1 MIALK
6 GKAALVTGAGI
17 RLGRAVSEA
26 LADHGCRMILHC
38 NSSRKDAD
46 ALARKILK
54 KGGEASVLQADLS
67 KPGAAKKLARD
78 ADKVYGGIDILI
90 NNASVFWP
98 TALEDLSESELDAFY
113 TVNLKAPFVLSS
125 EIGRKMKARV
135 IKPGQ
140 DVNAARGVILNIAC
154 LSALRAWKTHVP
166 YSISKAGIVS
176 MTQGFAKLL
185 APEVRVNAIA
195 PGAVLP
201 PDDMSAE
208 TRSKLREKI
217 PLKQFGSPQD
227 IVDAALYLLTAP
239 FVTGHVLCVDGG
251 RILQ

>member
-1 MIALK
+1 MISLK
-6 GKAALVTGAGI
+6 GKSALVTGAGI
-17 RLGRAVSEA
+17 RLGHAVSKA
-26 LADHGCRMILHC
+26 LAASGCRMILHC

-46 ALARKILK
+46 ALAREIRGQ
-54 KGGEASVLQADLS
+54 GGEAKVIPADLS
-67 KPGAAKKLARD
+67 KPGAAKKLAAA

-113 TVNLKAPFVLSS
+113 SVNLKAPFILST

-135 IKPGQ
+135 IKSGQ
-140 DVNAARGVILNIAC
+140 DSHGVILNIAC

-185 APEVRVNAIA
+185 APEVRVNAVA
-195 PGAVLP
+195 PGTVLP
-201 PDDMSAE
+201 PEEMSTE
-208 TRSKLREKI
+208 TIAKLREKI